1 MYRAFT
7 FLTLEAGHDPAS
19 RPRMKQLLEK
29 VDFHAE
35 IQNREITLR
44 EANRDL
50 VPHTRLPE
58 VNAAVSIVST
68 LPELREH
75 LVNLQRK
82 LRLSAPL
89 VMEGRDI
96 GTVVC
101 SDSPFKYFIDACPTV
116 RAERRRKQ
124 GEKDNLAARDK
135 IDSSRSRMK
144 QLLEKVDFHAEIQ
157 NREITLREANRDLGS
172 HTRLPEVNAAVSIV
186 STLPELREYLVNL
199 QRKLRL
205 SAPLVMEGRDIGTV
219 VCSDSPFKYFIDA
232 CPTVRAERRRKQ
244 GEKDNLAARDKIDS
258 SRSAAPLLRAA
269 DATLLDSGKNDARSL
284 ADQIVQEVRARQKP
298 GPTVP

>member
-1 MYRAFT
+1 MLHPVICIDGPAASGKSTVARLVAHDLGYTYVDTGAMYRAFT
-7 FLTLEAGHDPAS
+7 FLTLEAGHDPTS
-19 RPRMKQLLEK
+19 RTRMKQLLEK

-44 EANRDL
+44 EASRDL
-50 VPHTRLPE
+50 
-58 VNAAVSIVST
+58 
-68 LPELREH
+68 
-75 LVNLQRK
+75 
-82 LRLSAPL
+82 AP
-89 VMEGRDI
+89 
-96 GTVVC
+96 
-101 SDSPFKYFIDACPTV
+101 
-116 RAERRRKQ
+116 
-124 GEKDNLAARDK
+124 
-135 IDSSRSRMK
+135 
-144 QLLEKVDFHAEIQ
+144 
-157 NREITLREANRDLGS
+157 

-258 SRSAAPLLRAA
+258 SRSSAPLLRAA

-284 ADQIVQEVRARQKP
+284 ADQIVQEVRSRQKP

>member
-1 MYRAFT
+1 MLHPVICIDGPAASGKSTVARLVAHDLGYTYVDTGAMYRAFT

-19 RPRMKQLLEK
+19 RPRMKQLLDK

-50 VPHTRLPE
+50 TPHTRLPE
-58 VNAAVSIVST
+58 VNAS
-68 LPELREH
+68 
-75 LVNLQRK
+75 
-82 LRLSAPL
+82 
-89 VMEGRDI
+89 
-96 GTVVC
+96 
-101 SDSPFKYFIDACPTV
+101 
-116 RAERRRKQ
+116 
-124 GEKDNLAARDK
+124 
-135 IDSSRSRMK
+135 
-144 QLLEKVDFHAEIQ
+144 
-157 NREITLREANRDLGS
+157 
-172 HTRLPEVNAAVSIV
+172 VSIV

-284 ADQIVQEVRARQKP
+284 ADQIVQEVRSRQKP

>member
-1 MYRAFT
+1 MLHPVICIDGPAASGKSTVARLVAHDLGYTYVDTGAMYRAFT
-7 FLTLEAGHDPAS
+7 FLTLESGHDPAS

-29 VDFHAE
+29 
-35 IQNREITLR
+35 I
-44 EANRDL
+44 
-50 VPHTRLPE
+50 
-58 VNAAVSIVST
+58 
-68 LPELREH
+68 
-75 LVNLQRK
+75 
-82 LRLSAPL
+82 
-89 VMEGRDI
+89 
-96 GTVVC
+96 
-101 SDSPFKYFIDACPTV
+101 
-116 RAERRRKQ
+116 
-124 GEKDNLAARDK
+124 
-135 IDSSRSRMK
+135 
-144 QLLEKVDFHAEIQ
+144 DFHAEIQ
-157 NREITLREANRDLGS
+157 NREITLREANRDLGP

-284 ADQIVQEVRARQKP
+284 ADQIVQEVRSRQKP

>member
-1 MYRAFT
+1 MLYPVICIDGPAASGKSTVAKLVAHDLGYTYVDTGAMYRAFT

-19 RPRMKQLLEK
+19 RPRMQQLLGK

-35 IQNREITLR
+35 IQNKEITLR
-44 EANRDL
+44 EGNRDL
-50 VPHTRLPE
+50 
-58 VNAAVSIVST
+58 
-68 LPELREH
+68 
-75 LVNLQRK
+75 
-82 LRLSAPL
+82 AP
-89 VMEGRDI
+89 
-96 GTVVC
+96 
-101 SDSPFKYFIDACPTV
+101 
-116 RAERRRKQ
+116 
-124 GEKDNLAARDK
+124 
-135 IDSSRSRMK
+135 
-144 QLLEKVDFHAEIQ
+144 
-157 NREITLREANRDLGS
+157 

-232 CPTVRAERRRKQ
+232 CPNLRAERRRQQ

-258 SRSAAPLLRAA
+258 SRSAAPLLQAA
-269 DATLLDSGKNDARSL
+269 DAILLDSGKNDARSL
-284 ADQIVQEVRARQKP
+284 ADQIVQEVRSRQKP

>member
-1 MYRAFT
+1 MLYPVICIDGPAASGKSTVAKLVAHDLGYTYVDTGAMYRAFT

-19 RPRMKQLLEK
+19 RPRMQQLLGK

-50 VPHTRLPE
+50 
-58 VNAAVSIVST
+58 
-68 LPELREH
+68 
-75 LVNLQRK
+75 
-82 LRLSAPL
+82 AP
-89 VMEGRDI
+89 
-96 GTVVC
+96 
-101 SDSPFKYFIDACPTV
+101 
-116 RAERRRKQ
+116 
-124 GEKDNLAARDK
+124 
-135 IDSSRSRMK
+135 
-144 QLLEKVDFHAEIQ
+144 
-157 NREITLREANRDLGS
+157 

-232 CPTVRAERRRKQ
+232 CPNLRAERRRQQ
-244 GEKDNLAARDKIDS
+244 GEKDNLAVRDKIDS
-258 SRSAAPLLRAA
+258 SRSAAPLLQAA
-269 DATLLDSGKNDARSL
+269 DAILLDSGKNDARSL
-284 ADQIVQEVRARQKP
+284 ADQIVREVRSRQKP
-298 GPTVP
+298 SPTVP

>member
-1 MYRAFT
+1 MLHPVICIDGPAASGKSTVARLVAHDLGYTYIDTGAMYRAFT

-29 VDFHAE
+29 A
-35 IQNREITLR
+35 
-44 EANRDL
+44 
-50 VPHTRLPE
+50 
-58 VNAAVSIVST
+58 
-68 LPELREH
+68 
-75 LVNLQRK
+75 
-82 LRLSAPL
+82 
-89 VMEGRDI
+89 
-96 GTVVC
+96 
-101 SDSPFKYFIDACPTV
+101 
-116 RAERRRKQ
+116 
-124 GEKDNLAARDK
+124 
-135 IDSSRSRMK
+135 
-144 QLLEKVDFHAEIQ
+144 DFHAEIQ
-157 NREITLREANRDLGS
+157 NREITLREANRDLGP

-284 ADQIVQEVRARQKP
+284 ADQIVQEVRSRQKP

>member
-1 MYRAFT
+1 MLHPVICIDGPAASGKSTVARLVAHDLGYTYVDTGAMYRAFT
-7 FLTLEAGHDPAS
+7 FLTLESGHDPAS

-29 VDFHAE
+29 IDFHAE

-50 VPHTRLPE
+50 
-58 VNAAVSIVST
+58 
-68 LPELREH
+68 
-75 LVNLQRK
+75 
-82 LRLSAPL
+82 AP
-89 VMEGRDI
+89 
-96 GTVVC
+96 
-101 SDSPFKYFIDACPTV
+101 
-116 RAERRRKQ
+116 
-124 GEKDNLAARDK
+124 
-135 IDSSRSRMK
+135 
-144 QLLEKVDFHAEIQ
+144 
-157 NREITLREANRDLGS
+157 

-244 GEKDNLAARDKIDS
+244 GQKDNLAARDKIDS

-284 ADQIVQEVRARQKP
+284 ADQIVQEVRSRQKP

>member
-1 MYRAFT
+1 MLHPVICIDGPAASGKSTVARLVAHDLGYTYVDTGAMYRAFT

-19 RPRMKQLLEK
+19 RPRKKQLHEK

-35 IQNREITLR
+35 FQNREITLR
-44 EANRDL
+44 ETNRDL
-50 VPHTRLPE
+50 
-58 VNAAVSIVST
+58 
-68 LPELREH
+68 
-75 LVNLQRK
+75 
-82 LRLSAPL
+82 AP
-89 VMEGRDI
+89 
-96 GTVVC
+96 
-101 SDSPFKYFIDACPTV
+101 
-116 RAERRRKQ
+116 
-124 GEKDNLAARDK
+124 
-135 IDSSRSRMK
+135 
-144 QLLEKVDFHAEIQ
+144 
-157 NREITLREANRDLGS
+157 

-284 ADQIVQEVRARQKP
+284 ADQIVQEVRSRQKP

>member
-1 MYRAFT
+1 MLHPVICIDGPAASGKSTVGRLVAHDLGYTYVDTGAMYRAFT

-50 VPHTRLPE
+50 
-58 VNAAVSIVST
+58 
-68 LPELREH
+68 
-75 LVNLQRK
+75 
-82 LRLSAPL
+82 AP
-89 VMEGRDI
+89 
-96 GTVVC
+96 
-101 SDSPFKYFIDACPTV
+101 
-116 RAERRRKQ
+116 
-124 GEKDNLAARDK
+124 
-135 IDSSRSRMK
+135 
-144 QLLEKVDFHAEIQ
+144 
-157 NREITLREANRDLGS
+157 

-232 CPTVRAERRRKQ
+232 CPNVRAERRRKQ

-269 DATLLDSGKNDARSL
+269 DATLLDSGNNDARSL
-284 ADQIVQEVRARQKP
+284 ADQIVQEVCSRQKP

>member
-1 MYRAFT
+1 MLHPVICIDGPAASGKSTVARLVAHDLGYTYIDTGAMYRAFT
-7 FLTLEAGHDPAS
+7 LLTLEAGHDPAS

-50 VPHTRLPE
+50 GP
-58 VNAAVSIVST
+58 
-68 LPELREH
+68 
-75 LVNLQRK
+75 
-82 LRLSAPL
+82 
-89 VMEGRDI
+89 
-96 GTVVC
+96 
-101 SDSPFKYFIDACPTV
+101 
-116 RAERRRKQ
+116 
-124 GEKDNLAARDK
+124 
-135 IDSSRSRMK
+135 
-144 QLLEKVDFHAEIQ
+144 
-157 NREITLREANRDLGS
+157 

-284 ADQIVQEVRARQKP
+284 ADQIVQEVRSRQKP

>member
-1 MYRAFT
+1 MLHPVICIDGPAASGKSTVARLVAHDLGYTYVDTGAMYRAFT

-19 RPRMKQLLEK
+19 RPRMKQLLDK

-50 VPHTRLPE
+50 GPHTRLPE

-96 GTVVC
+96 
-101 SDSPFKYFIDACPTV
+101 D
-116 RAERRRKQ
+116 
-124 GEKDNLAARDK
+124 
-135 IDSSRSRMK
+135 
-144 QLLEKVDFHAEIQ
+144 
-157 NREITLREANRDLGS
+157 
-172 HTRLPEVNAAVSIV
+172 
-186 STLPELREYLVNL
+186 
-199 QRKLRL
+199 
-205 SAPLVMEGRDIGTV
+205 TV

-284 ADQIVQEVRARQKP
+284 ADQIVQEVRSGQKP

>member
-1 MYRAFT
+1 MLHPVICIDGPAASGKSTVARLVAHDLGYTYIDTGAMYRAFT

-50 VPHTRLPE
+50 GPHTRLPE

-75 LVNLQRK
+75 
-82 LRLSAPL
+82 
-89 VMEGRDI
+89 
-96 GTVVC
+96 
-101 SDSPFKYFIDACPTV
+101 
-116 RAERRRKQ
+116 
-124 GEKDNLAARDK
+124 
-135 IDSSRSRMK
+135 
-144 QLLEKVDFHAEIQ
+144 
-157 NREITLREANRDLGS
+157 
-172 HTRLPEVNAAVSIV
+172 
-186 STLPELREYLVNL
+186 LVNL

-284 ADQIVQEVRARQKP
+284 ADQIVQEVRSRQKP

>member
-7 FLTLEAGHDPAS
+7 FLTLESGHDPAS

-29 VDFHAE
+29 
-35 IQNREITLR
+35 I
-44 EANRDL
+44 
-50 VPHTRLPE
+50 
-58 VNAAVSIVST
+58 
-68 LPELREH
+68 
-75 LVNLQRK
+75 
-82 LRLSAPL
+82 
-89 VMEGRDI
+89 
-96 GTVVC
+96 
-101 SDSPFKYFIDACPTV
+101 
-116 RAERRRKQ
+116 
-124 GEKDNLAARDK
+124 
-135 IDSSRSRMK
+135 
-144 QLLEKVDFHAEIQ
+144 DFHAEIQ
-157 NREITLREANRDLGS
+157 NREITLREANRDLGP

-284 ADQIVQEVRARQKP
+284 ADQIVQEVRSRQKP

>member
-1 MYRAFT
+1 MLHPVICIDGPAASGKSTVARLVAHDLGYTYIDTGAMYRAFT

-44 EANRDL
+44 EANRDMG
-50 VPHTRLPE
+50 P
-58 VNAAVSIVST
+58 
-68 LPELREH
+68 
-75 LVNLQRK
+75 
-82 LRLSAPL
+82 
-89 VMEGRDI
+89 
-96 GTVVC
+96 
-101 SDSPFKYFIDACPTV
+101 
-116 RAERRRKQ
+116 
-124 GEKDNLAARDK
+124 
-135 IDSSRSRMK
+135 
-144 QLLEKVDFHAEIQ
+144 
-157 NREITLREANRDLGS
+157 

-284 ADQIVQEVRARQKP
+284 ADQIVQEVRSRQKP

>member
-1 MYRAFT
+1 MLHPVICIDGPAASGKSTVARLVAHDLGYTYVDTGAMYRAFT

-29 VDFHAE
+29 IDFHAE

-50 VPHTRLPE
+50 GPHTRLPE

-75 LVNLQRK
+75 
-82 LRLSAPL
+82 
-89 VMEGRDI
+89 
-96 GTVVC
+96 
-101 SDSPFKYFIDACPTV
+101 
-116 RAERRRKQ
+116 
-124 GEKDNLAARDK
+124 
-135 IDSSRSRMK
+135 
-144 QLLEKVDFHAEIQ
+144 
-157 NREITLREANRDLGS
+157 
-172 HTRLPEVNAAVSIV
+172 
-186 STLPELREYLVNL
+186 LVNL

-284 ADQIVQEVRARQKP
+284 ADQIVQEVRSRQKP